1 MRLGLAPEA
10 NSATRIMAAIN
21 ALTPA
26 GKTPL
31 TAAVAQAAD
40 VLDFRAKP
48 GLIVLLTD
56 GEETCGGSPC
66 DLGKELSGEAAALTV
81 HVVGLRVKGYTWM
94 GEQSLLE
101 TKCLA
106 ERNGGLYLTVETED
120 ELQAAFEK
128 TLGCPDGNGT
138 SAGVSALFFVSPAQ
152 AYSKFPLLPRGE
164 QARHLARGEGAGAK
178 RR

>member
-81 HVVGLRVKGYTWM
+81 HVVGLSVKGYTWM
-94 GEQSLLE
+94 GSRASW
-101 TKCLA
+101 K
-106 ERNGGLYLTVETED
+106 RNASPSGTAVSISPSRRRTSCKRPSRRRS
-120 ELQAAFEK
+120 AA
-128 TLGCPDGNGT
+128 
-138 SAGVSALFFVSPAQ
+138 
-152 AYSKFPLLPRGE
+152 RW
-164 QARHLARGEGAGAK
+164 
-178 RR
+178 